1 MIKKHLDEANALLIQ
16 LISLTE
22 EDIENIKAA
31 KHECVAPSV
40 EAKNELIAQFMVAKK
55 ELDSAL
61 IALNNSSTKG
71 LSELLDDEDKQKFDE
86 LKNNLQ
92 TLHIKNKEYAKFV
105 LIVKD
110 FLDGLV
116 NKMFDSNNN
125 GTNNAYGDK
134 KTIPDSLFKM
144 NV

>member
-1 MIKKHLDEANALLIQ
+1 MLKQRLDEVNAILTE

-22 EDIENIKAA
+22 KDIENIKVA
-31 KHECVAPSV
+31 KHESVAPSI
-40 EAKNELIAQFMVAKK
+40 EEKNKLITEFITAKK
-55 ELDSAL
+55 QLDIVL
-61 IALNNSSTKG
+61 VELNNSSTKG
-71 LSELLDDEDKQKFDE
+71 LNELLDDEDKQKLDL
-86 LKNNLQ
+86 LKKNLQ
-92 TLHIKNKEYAKFV
+92 TLHSKNKQYAKFV

-116 NKMFDSNNN
+116 NKMFNNNN

-134 KTIPDSLFKM
+134 KTNPESIFKI

>member
-1 MIKKHLDEANALLIQ
+1 MIKKCLDEVNVLLIQ

-22 EDIENIKAA
+22 EDIENIKVA
-31 KHECVAPSV
+31 KHKSVAPSV
-40 EAKNELIAQFMVAKK
+40 EAKNELIAKFMVAKK

-71 LSELLDDEDKQKFDE
+71 LSELLDDEDKQKLDD
-86 LKNNLQ
+86 LKKNLQ
-92 TLHIKNKEYAKFV
+92 TLQIKNKEYAKFV

-116 NKMFDSNNN
+116 NKMFDSNS